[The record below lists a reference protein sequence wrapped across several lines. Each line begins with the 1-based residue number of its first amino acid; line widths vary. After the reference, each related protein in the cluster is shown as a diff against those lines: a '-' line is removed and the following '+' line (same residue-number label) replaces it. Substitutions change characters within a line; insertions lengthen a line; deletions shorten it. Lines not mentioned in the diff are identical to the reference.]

1 MKKGIHPEYKMSTVH
16 CACGNTFET
25 RATVDK
31 INVEI
36 CSNCHPYF
44 TGKQNL
50 VDTAGRIE
58 KYMEKY
64 NKFLRNI
71 TELIEKGL
79 FTSRDLKKEVEN
91 ALKFKVENIAN
102 RLNLVTRE
110 EFEVQKKRIEKLQKN
125 LIKLKTKKGNSRI
138 NKKIRKVKKL

>member
-1 MKKGIHPEYKMSTVH
+1 
-16 CACGNTFET
+16 
-25 RATVDK
+25 
-31 INVEI
+31 
-36 CSNCHPYF
+36 
-44 TGKQNL
+44 
-50 VDTAGRIE
+50 
-58 KYMEKY
+58 MEKY

-79 FTSRDLKKEVEN
+79 FTSRDLKKEIEN

-102 RLNLVTRE
+102 RLNLVSRE
-110 EFEVQKKRIEKLQKN
+110 EFEVQKKRIEKLQKD

>member
-25 RATVDK
+25 HATVDK

-50 VDTAGRIE
+50 VDTAGE
-58 KYMEKY
+58 SK
-64 NKFLRNI
+64 NI
-71 TELIEKGL
+71 WKNIIL
-79 FTSRDLKKEVEN
+79 LKK
-91 ALKFKVENIAN
+91 I
-102 RLNLVTRE
+102 
-110 EFEVQKKRIEKLQKN
+110 
-125 LIKLKTKKGNSRI
+125 
-138 NKKIRKVKKL
+138 

>member
-1 MKKGIHPEYKMSTVH
+1 
-16 CACGNTFET
+16 
-25 RATVDK
+25 
-31 INVEI
+31 
-36 CSNCHPYF
+36 
-44 TGKQNL
+44 
-50 VDTAGRIE
+50 
-58 KYMEKY
+58 MEKY

-110 EFEVQKKRIEKLQKN
+110 EFEVQKKRIEKIQRD
-125 LIKLKTKKGNSRI
+125 LIKIKTKKRNSRVSKRI
-138 NKKIRKVKKL
+138 KKAKRF